1 MADLATGQEIALWPG
16 TPPGT
21 PEAMGPQ
28 QVRDTSDSIF
38 FTHRGVSHISC
49 PRLTVIRPEKP
60 NGAAM
65 IIAPGGG
72 YSRITLE
79 VEGRDIAERFARC
92 GVTSFIL
99 TYRLPSEG
107 HANGRDVPM
116 MDAQRAVR
124 LVRANAAGW
133 GLDPNRIGLVG
144 ASAAGHMVASV
155 LSEGDRLLNP
165 VLDAVDGQ
173 SARPDF
179 GLLLYP
185 VVTLEE
191 PFVHKDSRS
200 CLLGPDADEDSILRY
215 SAQNRITGDAPEV
228 FMVLADD
235 DALVPAENAILLYQA
250 LRQAGGRTE
259 MHVFREGA
267 HGFGIARTG
276 SLPVGRWPELAR
288 AWLERIGVLAG

>member
-1 MADLATGQEIALWPG
+1 MDSLVTGQEIALWPG

-21 PEAMGPQ
+21 PEEMGEQ
-28 QVRDTSDSIF
+28 QVHDRSDSIF
-38 FTHRGVSHISC
+38 FSHRGVSHISC

-60 NGAAM
+60 NGVAM

-79 VEGRDIAERFARC
+79 VEGRDIAQWFAGF

-99 TYRLPSEG
+99 TYRLPAEG
-107 HANGRDVPM
+107 HVNGRDVPM

-124 LVRANAAGW
+124 LVRSHAAEW
-133 GLDPNRIGLVG
+133 GLDESRIGLVG
-144 ASAAGHMVASV
+144 SSAAGHMATSI
-155 LSEGDRLLNP
+155 LSEGTGLLNAR
-165 VLDAVDGQ
+165 VDAIDEL

-185 VVTLEE
+185 VVTLED
-191 PFVHKDSRS
+191 PFAHADSRRF
-200 CLLGPDADEDSILRY
+200 LLGADADDETIRRY
-215 SAQNRITGDAPEV
+215 SAQNLITSDAPEV

-235 DALVPAENAILLYQA
+235 DASVPAENAIFLYQA
-250 LRQAGGRTE
+250 LRRAGVRTE
-259 MHVFREGA
+259 MHVFREGG

-276 SLPVGRWPELAR
+276 SLPVAQWPELCA
-288 AWLERIGVLAG
+288 AWLKRIGMLEG